1 MKMEFDRRWLD
12 PDKAGTDLA
21 ARAAEIAADPQL
33 MAECFGGEL
42 EFGTAGL
49 RGILDAGTARMNRL
63 TVGKATQG
71 LAQVLQEEYEDPG
84 VAIAYDSRHFSR
96 EFAEEAAGILAA
108 NGVHVWI
115 YPELMPTPA
124 LSYAVRELG
133 CQSGIMIT
141 ASHNPPEYN
150 GYKVYD
156 HTGGQIVSGFA
167 RRVSSAIAAVDPFD
181 GVRRSSLEE
190 GLQNGSI
197 EYLTQEFIDG
207 YIKAVLQLQLEPGLY
222 RESGLKIAYS
232 PLNGAGHK
240 SVIAALSQAGLEEI
254 YVVADQSRP
263 NGDFP
268 TCPSP
273 NPENPDTMKMT
284 IDLGRYI
291 RADIAFAT
299 DPDSDRI
306 GVTAPEADGSWRLF
320 TGNELGVLLLD
331 YICRQRTAQG
341 TMPAHPVAVMS
352 IVSTPMAARV
362 AEHWGVELRRVLTGF
377 KYIGDVMN
385 QLVEA
390 GEPERFL
397 MGFEESCGYLTGLHV
412 RDKDAVNAAL
422 LVCEMA
428 AHYKMEGKTLC
439 QVMDELYA
447 QYGTYYTKA
456 DSFAFA
462 GAGAME
468 RMGAVMDRLRR
479 EQLPEIAGATVA
491 DFTDYRNIA
500 ATGLPAADVLT
511 WELEDGC
518 AVTARPSGTEPKLKL
533 YFTVR
538 ADNREA
544 CLQRYEALRTAMT
557 GAAGL

>member
-197 EYLTQEFIDG
+197 EYLNQEFIDG

-284 IDLGRYI
+284 IDLGKYI

-491 DFTDYRNIA
+491 GFTDYRNIA

>member
-1 MKMEFDRRWLD
+1 MEFDRRWLD

-197 EYLTQEFIDG
+197 EYLNQEFIDG

-284 IDLGRYI
+284 IDLGKYI

-491 DFTDYRNIA
+491 GFTDYRNIA

>member
-1 MKMEFDRRWLD
+1 MEFDRRWLD

-197 EYLTQEFIDG
+197 EYLTQEFING

-291 RADIAFAT
+291 QADIAFAT

-341 TMPAHPVAVMS
+341 IMPVHPVAVMS

-468 RMGAVMDRLRR
+468 RMGVVMDRLRR
-479 EQLPEIAGATVA
+479 EQLPEIAGAAVA
-491 DFTDYRNIA
+491 GFTDYRNIA

>member
-167 RRVSSAIAAVDPFD
+167 QQVSSAIAAVDPFD

-284 IDLGRYI
+284 IDLGKYI

-306 GVTAPEADGSWRLF
+306 GVTAPETDGSWRLF

-331 YICRQRTAQG
+331 YICRQRTARG

-468 RMGAVMDRLRR
+468 RMSAVMDRLRR

-491 DFTDYRNIA
+491 GFTDYRNIA

>member
-1 MKMEFDRRWLD
+1 MEFDRRWLD

-167 RRVSSAIAAVDPFD
+167 QQVSSAIAAVDPFD

-197 EYLTQEFIDG
+197 EYLTQEFING
-207 YIKAVLQLQLEPGLY
+207 YIKAVLQLQLEPGIY

-284 IDLGRYI
+284 IDLGKYI
-291 RADIAFAT
+291 QADIAFAT

-479 EQLPEIAGATVA
+479 EQLPEIAGAAVA
-491 DFTDYRNIA
+491 GFTDYRNIA

-518 AVTARPSGTEPKLKL
+518 AVPARPSGTEPKLKL

-557 GAAGL
+557 GAVGL

>member
-167 RRVSSAIAAVDPFD
+167 QRVSSAIAAVDPFD

-284 IDLGRYI
+284 IDLGKYI

-377 KYIGDVMN
+377 KYIGNVMN

-479 EQLPEIAGATVA
+479 EQLPEIAGAAVA
-491 DFTDYRNIA
+491 GFTDYRNIA

>member
-1 MKMEFDRRWLD
+1 MEFDRRWLD

-284 IDLGRYI
+284 IDLGKYI

>member
-1 MKMEFDRRWLD
+1 MEFDRRWLD

-49 RGILDAGTARMNRL
+49 RGILDAGTARMNRF

-284 IDLGRYI
+284 IDLGKYI

-331 YICRQRTAQG
+331 YICRQRTVQG

-362 AEHWGVELRRVLTGF
+362 AEHWGVEMRRVLTGF

>member
-197 EYLTQEFIDG
+197 EYLTQEFING

-284 IDLGRYI
+284 IDLGKYI

>member
-1 MKMEFDRRWLD
+1 MEFDRRWLD

-197 EYLTQEFIDG
+197 EYLTQEFING

-240 SVIAALSQAGLEEI
+240 SVIAALSQAVWRRSMWWRI
-254 YVVADQSRP
+254 SPA
-263 NGDFP
+263 P
-268 TCPSP
+268 TAISP
-273 NPENPDTMKMT
+273 PVP
-284 IDLGRYI
+284 RRI
-291 RADIAFAT
+291 RK
-299 DPDSDRI
+299 
-306 GVTAPEADGSWRLF
+306 
-320 TGNELGVLLLD
+320 
-331 YICRQRTAQG
+331 
-341 TMPAHPVAVMS
+341 
-352 IVSTPMAARV
+352 TP
-362 AEHWGVELRRVLTGF
+362 T
-377 KYIGDVMN
+377 
-385 QLVEA
+385 
-390 GEPERFL
+390 P
-397 MGFEESCGYLTGLHV
+397 
-412 RDKDAVNAAL
+412 
-422 LVCEMA
+422 
-428 AHYKMEGKTLC
+428 
-439 QVMDELYA
+439 
-447 QYGTYYTKA
+447 
-456 DSFAFA
+456 
-462 GAGAME
+462 
-468 RMGAVMDRLRR
+468 
-479 EQLPEIAGATVA
+479 
-491 DFTDYRNIA
+491 
-500 ATGLPAADVLT
+500 
-511 WELEDGC
+511 
-518 AVTARPSGTEPKLKL
+518 
-533 YFTVR
+533 
-538 ADNREA
+538 
-544 CLQRYEALRTAMT
+544 
-557 GAAGL
+557 

>member
-197 EYLTQEFIDG
+197 EYLTQ
-207 YIKAVLQLQLEPGLY
+207 LQLEPGLY

-284 IDLGRYI
+284 IDLGKYI

-362 AEHWGVELRRVLTGF
+362 AEHWGVELRRVL
-377 KYIGDVMN
+377 IGDVMN

-479 EQLPEIAGATVA
+479 EQLPEIAGAAVA
-491 DFTDYRNIA
+491 GFTDYRNIA

>member
-1 MKMEFDRRWLD
+1 MEFDRRWLD

-167 RRVSSAIAAVDPFD
+167 QRVSSAIAAVDPFD

-284 IDLGRYI
+284 IDLGKYI

-377 KYIGDVMN
+377 KYIGNVMN

-479 EQLPEIAGATVA
+479 EQLPEIAGAAVA
-491 DFTDYRNIA
+491 GFTDYRNIA

>member
-1 MKMEFDRRWLD
+1 MEFDRRWLD

-49 RGILDAGTARMNRL
+49 RGILDAGTARMNRF

-167 RRVSSAIAAVDPFD
+167 QQVSSAIAAVDPFD

-284 IDLGRYI
+284 IDLGKYI

-331 YICRQRTAQG
+331 YICRQRTVQG

-377 KYIGDVMN
+377 KYLGDVMN

-479 EQLPEIAGATVA
+479 EQLPEIAGAAVA
-491 DFTDYRNIA
+491 GFTDYRNIA

>member
-167 RRVSSAIAAVDPFD
+167 QRVSSAIAAVDPFD

-284 IDLGRYI
+284 IDLGKYI

-428 AHYKMEGKTLC
+428 AHYKMEGKSLC

-479 EQLPEIAGATVA
+479 EQLPEIAGAAVA
-491 DFTDYRNIA
+491 GFTDYRNIA

>member
-1 MKMEFDRRWLD
+1 MEFDRRWLD

-181 GVRRSSLEE
+181 GVRRSSREE

-197 EYLTQEFIDG
+197 EYLTQEFING

-291 RADIAFAT
+291 QADIAFAT

-331 YICRQRTAQG
+331 YITGVWSCAG
-341 TMPAHPVAVMS
+341 CSPAS
-352 IVSTPMAARV
+352 ST
-362 AEHWGVELRRVLTGF
+362 
-377 KYIGDVMN
+377 
-385 QLVEA
+385 
-390 GEPERFL
+390 
-397 MGFEESCGYLTGLHV
+397 S
-412 RDKDAVNAAL
+412 
-422 LVCEMA
+422 
-428 AHYKMEGKTLC
+428 
-439 QVMDELYA
+439 
-447 QYGTYYTKA
+447 
-456 DSFAFA
+456 
-462 GAGAME
+462 AM
-468 RMGAVMDRLRR
+468 
-479 EQLPEIAGATVA
+479 
-491 DFTDYRNIA
+491 
-500 ATGLPAADVLT
+500 
-511 WELEDGC
+511 
-518 AVTARPSGTEPKLKL
+518 
-533 YFTVR
+533 
-538 ADNREA
+538 
-544 CLQRYEALRTAMT
+544 
-557 GAAGL
+557 

>member
-1 MKMEFDRRWLD
+1 MEFDRRWLD

-197 EYLTQEFIDG
+197 EYLTQEFING

-284 IDLGRYI
+284 IDLGKYI

-385 QLVEA
+385 QLVGA

-479 EQLPEIAGATVA
+479 EQLPEIAGAAVA
-491 DFTDYRNIA
+491 GFTDYRNIA

>member
-1 MKMEFDRRWLD
+1 MEFDRRWLD

-197 EYLTQEFIDG
+197 EYLTQEFING

-284 IDLGRYI
+284 IDLGKYI

-491 DFTDYRNIA
+491 GFTDYRNIA